1 MQQIGLL
8 QIQTASSKNKLNA
21 KAMEK
26 PIQVSYPMKK
36 KMLPNSNHLR
46 SYYYILFTL
55 ADADNTTLEFTW
67 ICMDALAI
75 NVCQRYDYWNNIQ
88 FYSEIF
94 GKGHRHLDR
103 D

>member
-36 KMLPNSNHLR
+36 KDASEFQSLKKLLL
-46 SYYYILFTL
+46 YIVYFSR
-55 ADADNTTLEFTW
+55 
-67 ICMDALAI
+67 C
-75 NVCQRYDYWNNIQ
+75 
-88 FYSEIF
+88 
-94 GKGHRHLDR
+94 
-103 D
+103 

>member
-36 KMLPNSNHLR
+36 KNASEFQSLKKLLL
-46 SYYYILFTL
+46 YIVYLSR
-55 ADADNTTLEFTW
+55 
-67 ICMDALAI
+67 C
-75 NVCQRYDYWNNIQ
+75 
-88 FYSEIF
+88 
-94 GKGHRHLDR
+94 
-103 D
+103 

>member
-36 KMLPNSNHLR
+36 KNASEFQSLKKLLL
-46 SYYYILFTL
+46 ILFTL

-75 NVCQRYDYWNNIQ
+75 NVCQRYDY
-88 FYSEIF
+88 
-94 GKGHRHLDR
+94 
-103 D
+103 